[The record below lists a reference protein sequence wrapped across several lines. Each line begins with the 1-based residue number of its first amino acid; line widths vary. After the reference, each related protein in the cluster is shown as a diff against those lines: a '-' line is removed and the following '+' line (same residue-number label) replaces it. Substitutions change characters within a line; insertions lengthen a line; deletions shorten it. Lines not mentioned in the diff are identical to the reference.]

1 MTKVH
6 AAPMTGLKPRVRQK
20 RSTSESNPD
29 SQTEVHNYGF
39 NTRPASPAAPSPRTE
54 VHPIRPWESDSISGV
69 PEISVDGSGITPGL
83 SYHGSIQTPN
93 DWTPAGLI
101 RSGQGPFSGYLGST
115 SFSAIFDEKIDIV
128 AAGESNAISDTHVE
142 CLSSQEHNV
151 KIKEGAAVLAQLA
164 DFKHFKALVERWLE
178 YGQDLALVSADAPY
192 SPPSS
197 STAFAVVII
206 AATWLL
212 LMLVLPLVLMLP
224 LVLLASA
231 LASASLTL
239 SQMGPFTQ
247 PCLDAVE
254 RDVVSKKLG
263 SRGLLAISE
272 KILDNSTRPV
282 KVPSNCK
289 FSDYHLLFTG
299 ENMRW
304 EHLALLFTAAGL
316 SAIVLGPTDPL
327 LSFVGQVAADKQEF
341 VHRMV
346 RLGSSCLGFC
356 TDVGHLNDLGVW
368 ILHEHCILVSQ
379 ILGDAHYLTWRRFG
393 DLASALFATGLHQE
407 IKESPDVPFWLT
419 EFRRRSV
426 GVIYGI
432 DKMMSVFLGRPPRI
446 SQRYCSITNPL
457 DLDFEDFA
465 EDGPELAEK
474 LALIDKVTGWNADGV
489 MRKSTHTRCFVIIN
503 RIREDILELSLG
515 RSVED
520 VSAISADI
528 ARRNEE
534 AWNGFPKSHKY
545 YPEIWTGKRSADE
558 CVTTVFIYLD
568 VVYNEFLLQRTLVR
582 RVRAPSEALVR
593 ISRLLLSTCIAVVN
607 NRSHLGTVGCDAGWI
622 AVLYGLPSSGV
633 LALELLQQ
641 TQNRAST
648 TKDFPR
654 SEVIQNLSVFV
665 ACLSWVHLEGDGN
678 YHLCIQ
684 ARNMI
689 QRILDR
695 VLSPEAT
702 YSSHQ
707 PFPTPS
713 STGDFADEPMYD
725 FSWMD
730 SAQFDADF
738 WSNLD
743 FHPLLAIPES

>member
-1 MTKVH
+1 MAVACT
-6 AAPMTGLKPRVRQK
+6 L
-20 RSTSESNPD
+20 NLI
-29 SQTEVHNYGF
+29 
-39 NTRPASPAAPSPRTE
+39 PAS
-54 VHPIRPWESDSISGV
+54 I
-69 PEISVDGSGITPGL
+69 
-83 SYHGSIQTPN
+83 
-93 DWTPAGLI
+93 
-101 RSGQGPFSGYLGST
+101 
-115 SFSAIFDEKIDIV
+115 
-128 AAGESNAISDTHVE
+128 
-142 CLSSQEHNV
+142 
-151 KIKEGAAVLAQLA
+151 
-164 DFKHFKALVERWLE
+164 
-178 YGQDLALVSADAPY
+178 
-192 SPPSS
+192 
-197 STAFAVVII
+197 
-206 AATWLL
+206 
-212 LMLVLPLVLMLP
+212 
-224 LVLLASA
+224 SA
-231 LASASLTL
+231 LASAPLTL
-239 SQMGPFTQ
+239 SQVGPFTQ
-247 PCLDAVE
+247 PCLEAIQ
-254 RDVVSKKLG
+254 RDIVSKKLG
-263 SRGLLAISE
+263 YHGLRAISE
-272 KILDNSTRPV
+272 KLLRNSTRPL
-282 KVPSNCK
+282 KVPADCK
-289 FSDYHLLFTG
+289 LSEYHLLFTG
-299 ENMRW
+299 VNMRW
-304 EHLALLFTAAGL
+304 EQLACLFTAAGL
-316 SAIVLGPTDPL
+316 AAILLPPADPL
-327 LSFVGQVAADKQEF
+327 LSFVGQVSADKQEF
-341 VHRMV
+341 IHRML

-356 TDVGHLNDLGVW
+356 TDVGHLNDFGIW
-368 ILHEHCILVSQ
+368 ILHEHCLLVSQ

-407 IKESPDVPFWLT
+407 IKESVDVPFWLT

-446 SQRYCSITNPL
+446 SERYCSITNPL
-457 DLDFEDFA
+457 DLDFEDLA
-465 EDGPELAEK
+465 EDAPELAKK
-474 LALIDKVTGWNADGV
+474 LASIDKGTGWNVDGK
-489 MRKSTHTRCFVIIN
+489 MRKSSHTRCFVIIN

-515 RSVED
+515 RSVDD

-545 YPEIWTGKRSADE
+545 YPEIWSGKRTADE
-558 CVTTVFIYLD
+558 CVTTVIIYLD

-622 AVLYGLPSSGV
+622 AVLYGLPASGV

-641 TQNRAST
+641 TQNRASM

-665 ACLSWVHLEGDGN
+665 ACLGWIHQEGDGN

-695 VLSPEAT
+695 VLSPEANH
-702 YSSHQ
+702 SSHQ
-707 PFPTPS
+707 TFPTPS
-713 STGDFADEPMYD
+713 STGDYTDEAMYD

-730 SAQFDADF
+730 SAHFDADF